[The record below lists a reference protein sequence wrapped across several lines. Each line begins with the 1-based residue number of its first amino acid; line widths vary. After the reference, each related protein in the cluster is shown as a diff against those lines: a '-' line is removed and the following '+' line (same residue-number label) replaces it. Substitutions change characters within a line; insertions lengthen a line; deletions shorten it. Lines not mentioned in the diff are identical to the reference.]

1 MAKIKFGT
9 DGWRAIMSDDFT
21 FDNVKIV
28 SQAIADF
35 AKSHKEPVYRKRK
48 IAIGYDTR
56 FLSDKFAK
64 AVASVLAANGIK
76 SVLSDKPCP
85 TPALSLYIKE
95 KKLTGGVMITASHN
109 PPEYNGIKYKGYF
122 GGSAGGDIIG
132 AIEKRLHKKPARTMP
147 FNEAVKKRK
156 ILFDDFLKI
165 QLDHVKKYADMKK
178 LKNAKLKVLV
188 DSMNG
193 TGGTYLGK
201 LLKNTSIKIDFMN
214 TEVNPSF
221 KGRAPEPNEKHL
233 KKLMRRVKVGKY
245 DLGIATDGD
254 ADRIAIVDSNGDIL
268 SGHKVMALLLLHLI
282 ENKGMTGGVVQT
294 VCGTGLINKI
304 CEEYGLKM
312 YETPV
317 GFKYI
322 ADLMVRKK
330 ILIGG
335 EETGG
340 IGFLRHIPERDAFLS
355 ALLVMEAIVS
365 YKKPLKSIV
374 HDINKKYGTYVY
386 EREDFVFPET
396 KRKKLVK
403 GIRKNPLTAV
413 LDKPVARLNDS
424 DGTKFI
430 CEDNSWLLLRLSGTE
445 PKLRI
450 YSETKSK
457 KASLRYLEFGKKY
470 AFSLM

>member
-9 DGWRAIMSDDFT
+9 DGWRAIMSEDFT
-21 FDNVKIV
+21 FDNVRIV

-35 AKSHKEPVYRKRK
+35 IKSHKEPIYKKRK
-48 IAIGYDTR
+48 VAIGYDTR

-64 AVASVLAANGIK
+64 TVASVLAANGIK

-109 PPEYNGIKYKGYF
+109 PPEYNGVKYKGYF
-122 GGSAGGDIIG
+122 GGSAGSDIIG
-132 AIEKRLHKKPARTMP
+132 AIEKRLHKKPVRTMS
-147 FNEAVKKRK
+147 FDEAVKKKK

-165 QLDHVKKYADMKK
+165 QLDHVKKYVDMRK
-178 LKNAKLKVLV
+178 LKNAKLKILV

-193 TGGTYLGK
+193 TGGTYLEK

-214 TEVNPSF
+214 TENNPSF

-233 KKLMRRVKVGKY
+233 RKLMRRVKVGRY

-254 ADRIAIVDSNGDIL
+254 ADRVAIVDSNGDIL
-268 SGHKVMALLLLHLI
+268 SGHKVMSLLLLHLI
-282 ENKGMTGGVVQT
+282 ENKKMTGGVVQT

-304 CEEYGLKM
+304 CDEYGLKM

-322 ADLMVRKK
+322 ADLMIKKK

-340 IGFLRHIPERDAFLS
+340 IGFLKHIPERDAFLS
-355 ALLVMEAIVS
+355 ALLVMEAIVA
-365 YKKPLKSIV
+365 YKKPLKAIV

-386 EREDFVFPET
+386 EREDFVFPEA

-403 GIRKNPLTAV
+403 GIRKSPLTTV
-413 LDKPVARLNDS
+413 LNKPVARLNDS

-450 YSETKSK
+450 YSETKSR